1 MVRRFSLSRGWLAFA
16 LVASSVILLAACTG
30 APTAAPT
37 AAPPTAAAPTA
48 AQATTAPQA
57 PTTAPAAPT
66 QAAAAGMD
74 YCKDNEGSLLLY
86 NWPDYIAPETLEAFG
101 KECNVQVTQDF
112 YSSNEDLLAK
122 VTAGG
127 TGYDVV
133 APTGYAVELLRDK
146 DLLLKL
152 DHAALPNMKY
162 LAPEFA
168 TGRPHDPNSDYSVT
182 KNWGTLGV
190 MWNTEKVTE
199 DITSWADLWKI
210 APKYSGKIIVV
221 DSSPDVIGA
230 ALKLIGAPWN
240 SADKAE
246 LDKALE
252 KLIELKPHI
261 RSFDTNYFGRLAND
275 EVYIVVGYN
284 GDAFNV
290 NAQRAEANKPE
301 SIKYVVPS
309 EGSNVWEDSWAILKD
324 APHPKAALA
333 FINFLLDPKVQ
344 GWETNYT
351 HYASPVLDADKYID
365 PDVRS
370 NPAVYPSEEAIKKLE
385 PTINLPADIL
395 QYREEIWTKLK
406 GS

>member
-1 MVRRFSLSRGWLAFA
+1 MSSRFLTARNLTRIFGALAVLV
-16 LVASSVILLAACTG
+16 LVAACGG
-30 APTAAPT
+30 AST
-37 AAPPTAAAPTA
+37 PPTAVP
-48 AQATTAPQA
+48 QATTAPAQ
-57 PTTAPAAPT
+57 PTEATQSTGGAA
-66 QAAAAGMD
+66 D
-74 YCKDNEGSLLLY
+74 YCKDNEGQLLLY
-86 NWPDYIAPETLEAFG
+86 NWPEYIAPQTIEEFSKA
-101 KECNVQVTQDF
+101 CNVQVTQDF

-133 APTGYAVELLRDK
+133 APTGYAVELMREK

-162 LAPEFA
+162 LGPEFA
-168 TGRPHDPNSDYSVT
+168 KGRPHDPDSEYSMT
-182 KNWGTLGV
+182 KNWGTLGI
-190 MWNTEKVTE
+190 MWNSEKVTE
-199 DITSWADLWKI
+199 DIQSWDDLWKL

-230 ALKLIGAPWN
+230 ALKYIGASWN

-290 NAQRAEANKPE
+290 NAQRAEAGKPE
-301 SIKYVVPS
+301 SIKYAVPK
-309 EGSNVWEDSWAILKD
+309 EGSNVWEDSWSILKD

-333 FINFLLDPKVQ
+333 FINFLLDPQVQ

-351 HYASPVLDADKYID
+351 HYASPVPDADKYIEA
-365 PDVRS
+365 DVRS
-370 NPAVYPSEEAIKKLE
+370 NPAVYPSADAMKNLE
-385 PTINLPADIL
+385 SSINLPADIL